1 MIPFEA
7 DHKECEVV
15 DCTYDQAT
23 KLCPKTCS
31 EPKFCKVADC
41 TKPKS
46 IKKCPKTCAEST
58 KEDVGKINGK

>member
-7 DHKECEVV
+7 DPKECEVV
-15 DCTYDQAT
+15 DCTHDQAT

-58 KEDVGKINGK
+58 KEDVGKSNGK